1 MEKMKLKFSQFLNSK
16 AFFYILLA
24 LFCFFLACKCNEY
37 DFDLYARLIVG
48 EHIIEAKEFLYQA
61 TCLAIY
67 LAAIVPI
74 FKHGGFKLAK
84 EKLFKNTNGFEH
96 FKDVNHYLHYRKLA
110 ENSVANRQATL
121 QKELA
126 DKTKVSELYDQ
137 TLLDEL
143 KKETPEKFADVKGA
157 IEFSN
162 LIGSVLGLAIIAPQ
176 LSHAFIH
183 PALKFLGLE
192 NKDKKEINQAKQ
204 AVDKMIKEHHK
215 LEEKQKN
222 IDIKA

>member
-1 MEKMKLKFSQFLNSK
+1 M
-16 AFFYILLA
+16 
-24 LFCFFLACKCNEY
+24 
-37 DFDLYARLIVG
+37 
-48 EHIIEAKEFLYQA
+48 
-61 TCLAIY
+61 
-67 LAAIVPI
+67 
-74 FKHGGFKLAK
+74 
-84 EKLFKNTNGFEH
+84 
-96 FKDVNHYLHYRKLA
+96 
-110 ENSVANRQATL
+110 ANRQATL

-192 NKDKKEINQAKQ
+192 NKDKKKINQAKQ
-204 AVDKMIKEHHK
+204 AVDKMIQEHHK